1 MKKLFST
8 ILVLGLLF
16 SGSAY
21 SHDAHNH
28 SYLRCSNAGKD
39 YKYIEI
45 DFKKKNLF
53 DRYGQLYEIVSVD
66 KLYLIA
72 KRKDIILTINRY
84 SGVLFT
90 KGRQININDGYCE
103 ALKKQ
108 F

>member
-1 MKKLFST
+1 MKKLLG
-8 ILVLGLLF
+8 IVVLGLLL
-16 SGSAY
+16 SENAY
-21 SHDAHNH
+21 SHDDPNH
-28 SYLRCSNAGKD
+28 SYLKCSNAGGD

-45 DFKKKNLF
+45 DFKKKTLF

-84 SGVLFT
+84 SGILFT
-90 KGRQININDGYCE
+90 KGRQINVMEGYCE